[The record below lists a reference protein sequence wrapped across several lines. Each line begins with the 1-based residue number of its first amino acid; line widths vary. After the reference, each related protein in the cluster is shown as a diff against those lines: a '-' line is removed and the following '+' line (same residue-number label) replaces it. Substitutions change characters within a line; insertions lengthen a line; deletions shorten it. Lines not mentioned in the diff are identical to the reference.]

1 MPRREP
7 KRPLEA
13 VTAAARGLFLVL
25 LAFVSPAFAKK
36 ASSPPPSAEDAI
48 AAPAPLRGASAD
60 EPSSAELQLE
70 VTVNSTPTKKIEAF
84 VDLGALVDQ
93 RLLAMEDEQLTRLTG
108 VAGPD
113 LLLAMGDVP
122 DLPWVDGVKYL
133 GRDARARELLLP
145 TAVEPSL
152 PLELVHRA
160 FALEFSDAA
169 RIAIIDD
176 PPLVVPVGAAR
187 ELARAEINRWLA
199 GVS

>member
-1 MPRREP
+1 MTTELLSFTWRE
-7 KRPLEA
+7 RQHPLVPECA
-13 VTAAARGLFLVL
+13 AGLGPAARA
-25 LAFVSPAFAKK
+25 LA
-36 ASSPPPSAEDAI
+36 
-48 AAPAPLRGASAD
+48 
-60 EPSSAELQLE
+60 
-70 VTVNSTPTKKIEAF
+70 
-84 VDLGALVDQ
+84 Q